1 MAAGN
6 RCFLVRHGEAAAH
19 WGEEEDPGLSAL
31 GRRQAEQ
38 AAEALLALGVPDDCA
53 IFTSPKARARETA
66 APFAA
71 RAGRAAMPAPAF
83 REIPA
88 PVPLAER
95 RDWLRGFLR
104 ERWSA
109 CHHAEVLAWRKA
121 LLQALAELDRPAVIF
136 THFLVIN
143 AVVGHAR
150 DQDEVLSFW
159 PDNGSVH
166 EIAILPG
173 GGLQVVQLGAELETV
188 VN

>member
-1 MAAGN
+1 MAAGL

-31 GRRQAEQ
+31 GRQQAER
-38 AAEALLALGVPDDCA
+38 ASAELLALGVPEDGA
-53 IFTSPKARARETA
+53 ILTSPKARARQTA

-71 RAGRAAMPAPAF
+71 RTGREAILAPIF

-109 CHHAEVLAWRKA
+109 CHHTEVLAWRRG
-121 LLQALAELDRPAVIF
+121 LVDALAGLDRPAVIF

-143 AVVGHAR
+143 AVVAHAR
-150 DQDEVLSFW
+150 GLDDVLAFW

-173 GGLQVVQLGAELETV
+173 GRLEIVRLGAELETT

>member
-1 MAAGN
+1 MTADT

-19 WGEEEDPGLSAL
+19 WGEEEDPGLSTL
-31 GRRQAEQ
+31 GRRQAER
-38 AAEALLALGVPDDCA
+38 AAEALQALGLPGDCA
-53 IFTSPKARARETA
+53 ILTSPKARARETA

-71 RAGRAAMPAPAF
+71 RAGRAATLAPAF

-95 RDWLRGFLR
+95 RDWLRGFLG

-109 CHHAEVLAWRKA
+109 CHHPEVLAWHQG
-121 LLQALAELDRPAVIF
+121 LLKEVTGLERPAVIF

-143 AVVGHAR
+143 AIVAHAR
-150 DQDEVLSFW
+150 GQDEVLAFW

-166 EIAILPG
+166 EIAVLPSG
-173 GGLQVVQLGAELETV
+173 RLQVVRLGEELQTV

>member
-1 MAAGN
+1 MAAAI

-38 AAEALLALGVPDDCA
+38 AVEELLVLNVPGDCA
-53 IFTSPKARARETA
+53 LFTSPKARARETA

-71 RAGRAAMPAPAF
+71 RTDQAVTVAPAF

-95 RDWLRGFLR
+95 RDWLRGFLS

-109 CHHAEVLAWRKA
+109 CQHPEVLAWRQA
-121 LLQALAELDRPAVIF
+121 LLEALAGLDRPAVIF

-143 AVVGHAR
+143 AVVAHAR
-150 DQDEVLSFW
+150 GQDEVLAFW
-159 PDNGSVH
+159 PGNGSVH
-166 EIAILPG
+166 ELAILPD
-173 GGLQVVQLGAELETV
+173 GGLEVVRLGAELETV